1 MVMIVVCFC
10 TVVCNEMTL
19 VTILLVFLVCRRSY
33 LSYLILSW
41 LLVKLTVYQT
51 QVLASLQGGQ
61 PGKVC

>member
-33 LSYLILSW
+33 LSYLILSL

-51 QVLASLQGGQ
+51 QALASLQGGQ